1 MKNKVTVIGA
11 GNVGASTALYIAE
24 RGLADVTLIDRP
36 EMDGMPQGKALDME
50 EAAPLWHKGVR
61 MTGST
66 NLADVAGSDVVV
78 MTAGFPRKPGM
89 SRTDLLKANAD
100 IIKPAAEAVKQYAP
114 NAYVVVVTNPL
125 DVMAWY
131 FSHTAGFPRKPGMSR
146 TDLLKANADII
157 KPAAEAVKQY
167 APNAYVVVVTN
178 PLDVMAWYFSHIT
191 GFPANRVIGMAGILD
206 SARFR
211 AFLAMELGVSGADI
225 QAMVLGGHGDSMVPV
240 TQYTVA
246 GGIPVSELIPAD
258 RLTQIV
264 QRTRDGGAEIVKLL
278 KTGSAYYAP
287 AMSAVEMVEAI
298 LLDQKRLVPCS
309 VALNGEY
316 GLKDLFIG
324 VPIVLGGKGVER
336 IVSLKLSEA
345 DQAALHK
352 SAKDV
357 ADMIAELKS

>member
-1 MKNKVTVIGA
+1 VKNKVAVIGA
-11 GNVGASTALYIAE
+11 GNVGASAALFIAE

-61 MTGST
+61 MTGATDLS
-66 NLADVAGSDVVV
+66 AVKGSDVVV

-89 SRTDLLKANAD
+89 SRSDLLKANAE
-100 IIKPAAEAVKQYAP
+100 IVKPAAEAVKQHAP
-114 NAYVVVVTNPL
+114 NAIVVVVTNPL
-125 DVMAWY
+125 DIMAWY
-131 FSHTAGFPRKPGMSR
+131 FSHVTGFPR
-146 TDLLKANADII
+146 
-157 KPAAEAVKQY
+157 E
-167 APNAYVVVVTN
+167 
-178 PLDVMAWYFSHIT
+178 
-191 GFPANRVIGMAGILD
+191 RVIGMAGILD

-211 AFLAMELGVSGADI
+211 AFLAMELGISGADI

-240 TQYTVA
+240 TRYTVA
-246 GGIPVSELIPAD
+246 GGVPVEELIAPD
-258 RLTQIV
+258 RLAQIV

-309 VALNGEY
+309 VSLKGEY

-324 VPIVLGGKGVER
+324 VPIILGAKGVEK
-336 IVSLKLSEA
+336 IVQLKLSDA
-345 DQAALHK
+345 DQAALAK

-357 ADMIAELKS
+357 SDMIAELKS

>member
-1 MKNKVTVIGA
+1 MKNKVAVIGA
-11 GNVGASTALYIAE
+11 GNVGASAALYLAE

-36 EMDGMPQGKALDME
+36 EMEGMPQGKALDIE

-61 MTGST
+61 MKGST
-66 NLADVAGSDVVV
+66 SLADVKGSDVVV

-89 SRTDLLKANAD
+89 SRSDLLKANAE
-100 IIKPAAEAVKQYAP
+100 IVKPAAEAVKQHAP
-114 NAYVVVVTNPL
+114 NAIVVVVTNPL

-131 FSHTAGFPRKPGMSR
+131 FAHVTGFPR
-146 TDLLKANADII
+146 
-157 KPAAEAVKQY
+157 E
-167 APNAYVVVVTN
+167 
-178 PLDVMAWYFSHIT
+178 
-191 GFPANRVIGMAGILD
+191 RVIGMAGILD

-211 AFLAMELGVSGADI
+211 AFLAMELGISGADI

-240 TQYTVA
+240 TKYTVA
-246 GGIPVSELIPAD
+246 GGIPVEELIAPE
-258 RLTQIV
+258 RLAQIV

-309 VALNGEY
+309 VALRGEY
-316 GLKDLFIG
+316 GLEDLFIG
-324 VPIVLGGKGVER
+324 VPVVLGGRGVER
-336 IVSLKLSEA
+336 IVELKLSDA
-345 DQAALHK
+345 DKAALHK

-357 ADMIAELKS
+357 AEMIAELKG